1 MHDLSA
7 WKVLVVDD
15 EPDNVDVVRL
25 ILEFSDSTVWSAASA
40 DECMALLEQTT
51 PNILLIDIQMPSVS
65 GIDLLARI
73 RERDEWR
80 DIPAVA
86 VTAYSMEGDRDRIL
100 DAGFDGYLSKPI
112 TAMTLVDD
120 LISMLDKKLP

>member
-25 ILEFSDSTVWSAASA
+25 ILEFNDTAVWSAASA
-40 DECMALLEQTT
+40 EECLALLEEVT
-51 PNILLIDIQMPSVS
+51 PTLLLIDIQMPSVS
-65 GIDLLARI
+65 GIDLLAHI
-73 RERDEWR
+73 REREAWR
-80 DIPAVA
+80 QIPAIA

-100 DAGFDGYLSKPI
+100 EAGFDGYLSKPI
-112 TAMTLVDD
+112 SAMTLVHD
-120 LISMLDKKLP
+120 LITMLDGKVP

>member
-25 ILEFSDSTVWSAASA
+25 ILEFNDTTVWSASSA
-40 DECMALLEQTT
+40 DECLALMEQVS
-51 PNILLIDIQMPSVS
+51 PNLLLIDIQMPNVS
-65 GIDLLARI
+65 GIDLLRRI
-73 RERDEWR
+73 RERDDWQKV
-80 DIPAVA
+80 PAIA

-100 DAGFDGYLSKPI
+100 EAGFDGYLSKPI
-112 TAMTLVDD
+112 AAMTLVDQ
-120 LISMLDKKLP
+120 LLSMLNGKLP

>member
-25 ILEFSDSTVWSAASA
+25 ILEFNDTTVWSAASA
-40 DECMALLEQTT
+40 EDCLALLEEVT
-51 PNILLIDIQMPSVS
+51 PTLLLIDIQMPSVS
-65 GIDLLARI
+65 GIDLLAHI
-73 RERDEWR
+73 REHEAWQT
-80 DIPAVA
+80 IPAIA

-100 DAGFDGYLSKPI
+100 EAGFDGYLSKPI
-112 TAMTLVDD
+112 SAMTLVHD
-120 LISMLDKKLP
+120 LIQMLDGKVP